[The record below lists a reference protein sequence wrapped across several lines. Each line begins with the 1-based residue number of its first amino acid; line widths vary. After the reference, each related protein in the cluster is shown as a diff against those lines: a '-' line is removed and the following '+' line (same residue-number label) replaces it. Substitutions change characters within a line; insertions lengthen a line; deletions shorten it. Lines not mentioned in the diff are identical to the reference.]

1 MTRSASIL
9 ISTSLFIAAASFTP
23 ASAAIQTV
31 TSKPTLESLAPGQ
44 SVLFDD
50 KKCPSGMIA
59 KYSKAQKRSS
69 MKRTCVHQ

>member
-9 ISTSLFIAAASFTP
+9 ISVSLLAATASFTP

-31 TSKPTLESLAPGQ
+31 TSKPTVESLAPGQ

-50 KKCPSGMIA
+50 KKCPAGMIA
-59 KYSKAQKRSS
+59 KFTKAQKRPTV
-69 MKRTCVHQ
+69 KRNCVHQ